1 MPLNGQ
7 LSFHYDTIRIRDV
20 VISRKLIN
28 SEASGYKKITIDSSI
43 LINYNHGTLDQLL
56 AVNSGIFIKS
66 YGMGGTATP
75 SFRGTGASHTQIT
88 WNGINLNFPMHGQAD
103 LSLIPV
109 GLIDGIQI
117 YYGGAS
123 MALNNGGIGGIINL
137 EAKPEWKNET
147 SLEINPG
154 LGSYG
159 HYTGLIKLKT
169 GTMRFQSATK
179 VFFQSAE
186 NNFRYLNDQIGAIPV
201 WEIRKNS
208 QVRQEGLVQE
218 LYFRRS
224 NSTTSAR
231 LWYQS
236 ADRNLPSSMLVSQSA
251 GEKQS
256 DESFRAMVNHD
267 HFMGANSFSFTGAFL
282 LSNLNYSNR
291 LASIN
296 SRNLSETVIIKAGM
310 ERSIGEFMRLK
321 LLVNEELSISRTNN
335 YSKNATRNTASA
347 TVSAERAGPG
357 RFGAMILIR
366 EILDKNKLLVP
377 DFSTGLQYRLTERK
391 SYFLKANISR
401 NSKLPSLNDMFWL
414 PGGNPDLKNEHA
426 FMYELGFD
434 MSGKISEST
443 NYSYNLAFY
452 RNDLKDM
459 IQWRPGEF
467 SYWIADN
474 VQNVT
479 SKGMETSVSVKYDLN
494 NLTTRFRAGYSFT
507 SAKNKGSDNDI
518 ASVEKQ
524 LIYIPEHQGNVSVH
538 LFYRRF
544 YSGFT
549 TNMTG
554 KRYTTA
560 DNSAYL
566 PGYVMNS
573 VLTGYKIMV
582 NENTLDINF
591 NIDNLLNVNYQ
602 TIAYYPLPGRSY
614 SVKLLLQFKKL
625 AK

>member
-1 MPLNGQ
+1 M
-7 LSFHYDTIRIRDV
+7 
-20 VISRKLIN
+20 IN
-28 SEASGYKKITIDSSI
+28 F
-43 LINYNHGTLDQLL
+43 NHGTLDQIL

-66 YGMGGTATP
+66 YGMGGIATP

-137 EAKPEWKNET
+137 EAKPDWKNET

-159 HYTGLIKLKT
+159 HYSGLIKLKT

-186 NNFRYLNDQIGAIPV
+186 NNFRYLNDQIGADPV

-208 QVRQEGLVQE
+208 QVHQKGLVQE

-256 DESFRAMVNHD
+256 DQSFRTMVNHD
-267 HFMGANSFSFTGAFL
+267 LFIGGNSFSFTGAFL
-282 LSNLNYSNR
+282 LSNLNYTNR

-296 SRNLSETVIIKAGM
+296 SRNLSETVILKAGM
-310 ERSIGEFMRLK
+310 ERSIGEFMKMKFLISD
-321 LLVNEELSISRTNN
+321 ELISSKTNN
-335 YSKNATRNTASA
+335 YSQNATRNTASA
-347 TVSAERAGPG
+347 TVSAERAGRG
-357 RFGAMILIR
+357 RFGLMVLIR

-377 DFSTGLQYRLTERK
+377 DFSTGVKYRLTDGK

-401 NSKLPSLNDMFWL
+401 NSKLPSLNDMFWM

-426 FMYELGFD
+426 FMYELGLD
-434 MSGKISEST
+434 MNGKISGSMD
-443 NYSYNLAFY
+443 YSYNLAFY

-479 SKGMETSVSVKYDLN
+479 STGLESSVSVKYAVN

-507 SAKNKGSDNDI
+507 SAKNKDSDNDV
-518 ASVEKQ
+518 ASGEKQ
-524 LIYIPEHQGNVSVH
+524 LIYIPEHQANVSVH
-538 LFYRRF
+538 LFYRQF
-544 YSGFT
+544 YSGFI

-560 DNSAYL
+560 DNSSYL

-573 VLTGYKIMV
+573 VLTGYKMMV

-625 AK
+625 SK

>member
-1 MPLNGQ
+1 MHGQ
-7 LSFHYDTIRIRDV
+7 TYHQNDTIKINDV
-20 VISRKLIN
+20 IISRKEI
-28 SEASGYKKITIDSSI
+28 STGPAGYKETTIDSSVLKNYSHSTLAEI
-43 LINYNHGTLDQLL
+43 LS
-56 AVNSGIFIKS
+56 VNTMIFIKS
-66 YGMGGTATP
+66 YGMGGIATP

-88 WNGINLNFPMHGQAD
+88 WNGINLNFPMHGQVD

-123 MALNNGGIGGIINL
+123 MAFNSGGIGGIINL
-137 EAKPEWKNET
+137 EAKPDWKNET
-147 SLEINPG
+147 SLAINPG

-186 NNFRYLNDQIGAIPV
+186 NNFRYLNDQIGADPV

-208 QVRQEGLVQE
+208 QVRQKGLVQE
-218 LYFRRS
+218 LYFRHS

-251 GEKQS
+251 GEKQF
-256 DESFRAMVNHD
+256 DESFRTMVNHD
-267 HFMGANSFSFTGAFL
+267 LFIGGNSYSFAGAFL
-282 LSNLNYSNR
+282 LSNLNYTNR

-296 SRNLSETVIIKAGM
+296 SRNLSETVILKAGM

-321 LLVNEELSISRTNN
+321 LLINEELSISKTNN
-335 YSKNATRNTASA
+335 YSQNVTRNTASA
-347 TVSAERAGPG
+347 TMSAERAGPG
-357 RFGAMILIR
+357 RFGSMILIR

-377 DFSTGLQYRLTERK
+377 DFSAGLQYRLTEGK

-426 FMYELGFD
+426 FMYELGYD
-434 MSGKISEST
+434 MSGKISGSM

-459 IQWRPGEF
+459 IQWNPGEF

-479 SKGMETSVSVKYDLN
+479 SMGMETSVSVKYALN
-494 NLTTRFRAGYSFT
+494 NVTTRFRAGYSFT
-507 SAKNKGSDNDI
+507 SAENKGSDVD
-518 ASVEKQ
+518 SGEKQ
-524 LIYIPEHQGNVSVH
+524 LIYVPEHQANVSVH
-538 LFYRRF
+538 LFYRQF
-544 YSGFT
+544 YSGIV

-573 VLTGYKIMV
+573 VLTGYKMRV
-582 NENTLDINF
+582 NETTLDINF
-591 NIDNLLNVNYQ
+591 NINNLLNVNYQ
-602 TIAYYPLPGRSY
+602 TMAYYPLPGRSY
-614 SVKLLLQFKKL
+614 SVKLLIQFKKL
-625 AK
+625 NK